1 VDDDW
6 LSLGRE
12 RNDAWTHVQATRALG
27 RSMSRLF
34 AATRRAFN
42 GARSLLATIVAGIWL
57 IALYGVTVW
66 LVVGSFTA
74 IQIREQI
81 LAAEG
86 DQTFAD
92 VGRAYER
99 YLQREQAIYANWDTS
114 AALVRTLGK
123 LSLEIDERLGEIQDA
138 ILPNA
143 DLSPEDFWASEPFN
157 ALVSDCEAN
166 FPPPQAPCQLL
177 SRYFELNEE
186 YASIEEQV
194 NAINYD
200 QLWAQAAAQAAKLR
214 ASEEHSE
221 HFDTYEFFAFTPL
234 FYEQFV
240 RVPTQVLTLV
250 LTMVMGMLGSVITM
264 TWSFIKRDADFS
276 FRRFIILP
284 FVGAMSAF
292 IIFVFVRA
300 GQLTLSSGG
309 TSQQLNPFVLSF
321 VGIISGLLSERAYA
335 RMAQVGSNFFRT
347 DDDISRFG
355 IALRTAVEQAG
366 LSQEELARYLKLS
379 DDDTASIIDGKAP
392 ADPLQ
397 QRLIA
402 ASLRRNIREL
412 FTDLAPEVA
421 TPSPR
426 DQRPPPGEGTVP
438 PLQPTG

>member
-1 VDDDW
+1 
-6 LSLGRE
+6 
-12 RNDAWTHVQATRALG
+12 
-27 RSMSRLF
+27 MSRLF
-34 AATRRAFN
+34 AAAHRAFN
-42 GARSLLATIVAGIWL
+42 GAHSLLATIFAGLWL

-81 LAAEG
+81 LAADG

-114 AALVRTLGK
+114 AALVRTLGE

-143 DLSPEDFWASEPFN
+143 DLSLGDFLNSEAFN
-157 ALVSDCEAN
+157 ALWRECPADLT
-166 FPPPQAPCQLL
+166 PPQERRVALPKATIECHLL
-177 SRYFELNEE
+177 YGYSELTEE

-200 QLWAQAAAQAAKLR
+200 QLWAEAAAQAAKLR

-366 LSQEELARYLKLS
+366 LSQQELARYLKLS
-379 DDDTASIIDGKAP
+379 DDDTASIIDGKAS
-392 ADPLQ
+392 ADPMQ

-426 DQRPPPGEGTVP
+426 DQRPPPSEGAVP
-438 PLQPTG
+438 PLQPIG